1 MPSYRIGFGSDF
13 TLKNQKLGV
22 GTDTASV
29 ELDVR
34 GTASFNTADLG
45 VSTFSSYSGF
55 SAQEYTNTDL
65 VLSSDEYSTTGDI
78 VVGVNSTF
86 TVSVGAT
93 VTVGTVESVSIG
105 THFSL
110 PTGDINDRPEVPV
123 EGTVRF
129 NKDLNTLEFYNG
141 VEWRQ
146 FTVNGA
152 SGRGVLGPSP
162 SPGGG
167 ASPTANLGTLSVVNE
182 STNTYWGDLSLGK
195 YSQNTSV
202 SSETRIIFGGGTPY
216 ASPWPVTDAM
226 DYKPIASDGNTQDF
240 GNLTDARRALTSF
253 SSSTRGI
260 VVGGVEPASINII
273 EYVEI
278 STVGNALDFGD
289 CMTAGRHQGSGCS
302 SPTRGFFVHGN
313 PNNRDYIEV
322 LTIASKGNS
331 IKFGN
336 RLFDGGYTS
345 GNCNGVRALFG
356 GGYQSSPIA
365 GINRGEITKITVS
378 SDGDETYFGDLTAAR
393 YHSIGLSSKTRA
405 VWVGG
410 SSSGQTID
418 SVLYESDGKAVNF
431 GELDRARW
439 STAGSSDCH
448 GGLGGY

>member
-29 ELDVR
+29 ELDIK
-34 GTASFNTADLG
+34 GTSSFNNADLG
-45 VSTFSSYSGF
+45 VSTFSSYTGF

-65 VLSSDEYSTTGDI
+65 VIGSDEYSTTGDI
-78 VVGVNSTF
+78 VVGIGSTF
-86 TVSVGAT
+86 VVSVGAT
-93 VTVGTVESVSIG
+93 VTVGTFESVSIG
-105 THFSL
+105 THFSP
-110 PTGDINDRPEVPV
+110 PTGGIEDRPEVPV
-123 EGTVRF
+123 EGTMRF
-129 NKDLNTLEFYNG
+129 NENLGALEFYNG
-141 VEWRQ
+141 VDWRQ

-167 ASPTANLGTLSVVNE
+167 AAPTADLGTFNMISGGTNSYWGSLSV
-182 STNTYWGDLSLGK
+182 GK
-195 YSQNTSV
+195 YAQNTSV
-202 SSETRIIFGGGTPY
+202 SSDTRIIFGGGTTY
-216 ASPWPVTDAM
+216 VSPWAVIDSM
-226 DYKPIASDGNTQDF
+226 DYKAMASDGNTQDF

-253 SSSTRGI
+253 SSRTRGI

-278 STVGNALDFGD
+278 STLGDALDFGD
-289 CMTAGRHQGSGCS
+289 CISAGRHQSSGCS
-302 SPTRGFFVHGN
+302 SPTRGLFVHGN
-313 PNNRDYIEV
+313 PSNVNYIETV
-322 LTIASKGNS
+322 EIASKGNS
-331 IKFGN
+331 TKFGN
-336 RLFDGGYTS
+336 RIFNGGYTV

-356 GGYQSSPIA
+356 GGYQQSPIA
-365 GINRGEITKITVS
+365 GQNRGEITTVMIAS
-378 SDGDETYFGDLTAAR
+378 EGNETKFGDLTAAR
-393 YHSIGLSSKTRA
+393 YGGIGLSSKIRA

-410 SSSGQTID
+410 STLGATID

-431 GELDRARW
+431 GELDRPRW